1 MAITS
6 LEIKDK
12 AFAHKFRGYDVDE
25 VDEFLDIIVQDY
37 EDLVRVNHEQE
48 SKIKNLEERLT
59 YFDEMKDS
67 LSQSVLIAQD
77 KTLFIRLSKRPNIC
91 WMRQNTRLMKF
102 FVKRLI
108 MLRKWLLKQKS

>member
-12 AFAHKFRGYDVDE
+12 AFAHKFRGYDIDE

-37 EDLVRVNHEQE
+37 EDLVRINHEQE

-77 KTLFIRLSKRPNIC
+77 TAERV
-91 WMRQNTRLMKF
+91 
-102 FVKRLI
+102 FVKRQI